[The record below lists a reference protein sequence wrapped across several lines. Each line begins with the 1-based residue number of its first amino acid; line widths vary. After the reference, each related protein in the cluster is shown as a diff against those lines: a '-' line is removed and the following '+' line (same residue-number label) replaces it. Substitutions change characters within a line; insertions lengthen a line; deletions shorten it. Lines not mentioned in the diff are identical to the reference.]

1 MCPLCQQQKSR
12 EVRRGIREDADVP
25 IYRCGQCRL
34 QFLENTIGDLKEY
47 YANEYRAKHDTVPGR
62 SLSPE
67 ERFSMMR
74 PMMIDSARRFK
85 EEVPEGSSVLEIG
98 CSSGYM
104 LDAIGDQYDRFGNE
118 WNPDDAAFVEE
129 VGEIPCSTDD
139 LKDAFPDKKFTAI
152 IAMQVLEHQPDP
164 LEWLRAVKSRLIGGG
179 WLYLEIPNA
188 MDALNTIYGIK
199 EYQAFWYRRVHQTYW
214 EKEALATALNAVGFE
229 ARVYTTQRYGLVN
242 HINWLMNKEPMDD
255 PIKAREFFTPV
266 PREHPVAAILN
277 RGLARLDK
285 DYRTQM
291 ETIGST
297 DTIYAVARRRE
308 I

>member
-1 MCPLCQQQKSR
+1 
-12 EVRRGIREDADVP
+12 
-25 IYRCGQCRL
+25 
-34 QFLENTIGDLKEY
+34 
-47 YANEYRAKHDTVPGR
+47 
-62 SLSPE
+62 
-67 ERFSMMR
+67 MR
-74 PMMIDSARRFK
+74 PMMREPAERFK

-104 LDAIGDQYDRFGNE
+104 LDAIGDQFDVFGNE

-139 LKDAFPDKKFTAI
+139 LKDAFPDKTFTAI

-188 MDALNTIYGIK
+188 MDALNTIYGIE
-199 EYQAFWYRRVHQTYW
+199 EYRNFWYRRVHQTYW
-214 EKEALATALNAVGFE
+214 EKETLETALKAVGIE

-266 PREHPVAAILN
+266 PKEHPVAAILN

-291 ETIGST
+291 ETLGST
-297 DTIYAVARRRE
+297 DTLYAIARRRE